1 MATQSLYRRFRP
13 RKFSELYGQ
22 EHIVR
27 ALRNAVI
34 NGREGQAYLFSGPRG
49 TGKTTTARILAK
61 VLNCENPVEGE
72 PCCECDSCK
81 AVELGTSYDV
91 LELDAASN
99 NGVQEIRD
107 IIEAAALTSPGRHRV
122 FILDEVHMLTRAAEA
137 ALLKTLE
144 EPPAQVVFVLATTDP
159 QKVSETIRS
168 RVQHLQFHLLPI
180 DELEKYVRFVI
191 EKAELTVDDEGI
203 AHVLRQG
210 GGSAR
215 DTLSALE
222 LVAAGGGEPED
233 AQHTEEIVRAIVDRN
248 HGEALAAVARA
259 MQQGRDAHTYAE
271 DIVRLMRNCFLSL
284 MSPELVQLPE
294 ARIAELN
301 GYARELGVQRIVR
314 IMEVL
319 GSTMVE
325 MRHAPDSRLLLEV
338 AVVQLAAPSF
348 DDSTENLLAR
358 ISQLEEAVK
367 QLKANGVAAALP
379 PAPVDPTTG
388 RAKIGGRAAV
398 GAAAVAGAPAGSA
411 SPAASPAS
419 AGTDS
424 APTTSPRAVAIG
436 EAAGASQPAQADNT
450 AAQAP
455 SMNTQATSAA
465 NDPTGEV
472 AGARGDDDSAITN
485 EVRRAEVGGAAEAP
499 ATSGVAGDPAQMWP
513 QVTDAMKGLP
523 KAIFKP
529 AIVESFDGKKLTIK
543 LPANTPL
550 KRAQDQTDAVVNA
563 VKQVCGVTCIVL
575 FTQADPTSGIERPT
589 APVVVEEEKPKTID
603 KIVEE
608 DPYAEIDMTETVAA
622 HDAIDPMLAAL
633 QESFP
638 DGVVVDDPNAE

>member
-61 VLNCENPVEGE
+61 VLNCENPLEGE

-191 EKAELTVDDEGI
+191 EKAELDVDDEGI

-233 AQHTEEIVRAIVDRN
+233 AQHTEEIVKAIVDRN

-271 DIVRLMRNCFLSL
+271 DIVRLMRNCFLSI
-284 MSPELVQLPE
+284 MSPELVQLPQ
-294 ARIAELN
+294 ARMAELT
-301 GYARELGVQRIVR
+301 GYARDLGVQRIVR

-367 QLKANGVAAALP
+367 QLKEQGVAAALP
-379 PAPVDPTTG
+379 PAPLNPTTG

-398 GAAAVAGAPAGSA
+398 GAATT
-411 SPAASPAS
+411 AS

-424 APTTSPRAVAIG
+424 APASTKNTQTTS
-436 EAAGASQPAQADNT
+436 
-450 AAQAP
+450 
-455 SMNTQATSAA
+455 
-465 NDPTGEV
+465 
-472 AGARGDDDSAITN
+472 
-485 EVRRAEVGGAAEAP
+485 AP
-499 ATSGVAGDPAQMWP
+499 AGFVEATDEARAGDGSPIMSEAKQGESASGETASSTASPSGDPAQMWP
-513 QVTDAMKGLP
+513 QVTDSLRGLP

-543 LPANTPL
+543 LPANTPV
-550 KRAQDQTDAVVNA
+550 KRAQDQSAAVIDAV
-563 VKQVCGVTCIVL
+563 KKICGVTCTLV
-575 FTQADPTSGIERPT
+575 FTQADPTSGIERP
-589 APVVVEEEKPKTID
+589 AVVVEEEVKQKTID
-603 KIVEE
+603 KVVED
-608 DPYAEIDMTETVAA
+608 DPFAEIDLKETTAVD
-622 HDAIDPMLAAL
+622 DAVDPVLAAL
-633 QESFP
+633 QDSFP
-638 DGVVVDDPNAE
+638 NGVVIDDTSAQ

>member
-61 VLNCENPVEGE
+61 VLNCENPLEGE

-191 EKAELTVDDEGI
+191 EKAELDVDDEGV

-233 AQHTEEIVRAIVDRN
+233 AQHTEEIVKAIVDRN

-271 DIVRLMRNCFLSL
+271 DIVRLMRNCFLSV
-284 MSPELVQLPE
+284 MSPELVQLPQS
-294 ARIAELN
+294 RMAELT
-301 GYARELGVQRIVR
+301 GYARDLGVQRIVR

-358 ISQLEEAVK
+358 ISQLEKAVK
-367 QLKANGVAAALP
+367 QLKEQGVAAALP
-379 PAPVDPTTG
+379 PAPLNPATG
-388 RAKIGGRAAV
+388 RAKVGGRAAV
-398 GAAAVAGAPAGSA
+398 GAATT
-411 SPAASPAS
+411 AS

-436 EAAGASQPAQADNT
+436 EAAGASQPAPADSAAPT
-450 AAQAP
+450 AAPA
-455 SMNTQATSAA
+455 STKNTQTTSAPA
-465 NDPTGEV
+465 DVTGEV
-472 AGARGDDDSAITN
+472 AGAHGDDGKAITN
-485 EVRRAEVGGAAEAP
+485 EVRRADAVGAVEAP
-499 ATSGVAGDPAQMWP
+499 ADSAAVGDPAQMWP

-543 LPANTPL
+543 LPANTPV
-550 KRAQDQTDAVVNA
+550 KRAQDQSAAVIDAV
-563 VKQVCGVTCIVL
+563 KKICGVTCTVV
-575 FTQADPTSGIERPT
+575 FTQADPTSGIERP
-589 APVVVEEEKPKTID
+589 AVVVQEEKLKTID
-603 KIVEE
+603 KIVED
-608 DPYAEIDMTETVAA
+608 DPYAEIDMKETTAV
-622 HDAIDPMLAAL
+622 HDAIDPVLAAL
-633 QESFP
+633 QDSFP
-638 DGVVVDDPNAE
+638 DGVVIDDTSAQ

>member
-61 VLNCENPVEGE
+61 VLNCENPLEGE

-180 DELEKYVRFVI
+180 DELEKYVRFVV
-191 EKAELTVDDEGI
+191 EKAELDVDDEGI
-203 AHVLRQG
+203 SHVLRQG

-233 AQHTEEIVRAIVDRN
+233 AQHTEEIVKAIVDRN

-271 DIVRLMRNCFLSL
+271 DIVRLMRNCFLSI
-284 MSPELVQLPE
+284 MSPELVQLPQ
-294 ARIAELN
+294 ARIAELS

-319 GSTMVE
+319 GTTMVE

-367 QLKANGVAAALP
+367 QLKEQGVAAALP
-379 PAPVDPTTG
+379 PAPLNPTTG

-398 GAAAVAGAPAGSA
+398 GSSVVESAAVGTASNAETLASSQVSAQEPAHAAPKDPTAPTPAPAS
-411 SPAASPAS
+411 
-419 AGTDS
+419 TK
-424 APTTSPRAVAIG
+424 
-436 EAAGASQPAQADNT
+436 
-450 AAQAP
+450 
-455 SMNTQATSAA
+455 NTQTTSAA
-465 NDPTGEV
+465 NAQGDE
-472 AGARGDDDSAITN
+472 AGGDAEATITSEARRGDS
-485 EVRRAEVGGAAEAP
+485 VVAAEASP
-499 ATSGVAGDPAQMWP
+499 GGDPAQMWP

-529 AIVESFDGKKLTIK
+529 AIIESFDGKKLTIK

-550 KRAQDQTDAVVNA
+550 KRAQDQSASVIDAV
-563 VKQVCGVTCIVL
+563 KKVCGVTCTVV
-575 FTQADPTSGIERPT
+575 FTQADPTSGIERP
-589 APVVVEEEKPKTID
+589 VVAVEEEKTKTID
-603 KIVEE
+603 KIVED
-608 DPYAEIDMTETVAA
+608 DPFAEIDLKETTSV
-622 HDAIDPMLAAL
+622 DNAIDPVLAAL
-633 QESFP
+633 QDSFP
-638 DGVVVDDPNAE
+638 DGVVIDDTSAQ

>member
-1 MATQSLYRRFRP
+1 V
-13 RKFSELYGQ
+13 
-22 EHIVR
+22 VR

-61 VLNCENPVEGE
+61 VLNCENPAGGE

-81 AVELGTSYDV
+81 AVEVGTSYDV

-107 IIEAAALTSPGRHRV
+107 IIDAAALSSPGRHRV

-191 EKAELTVDDEGI
+191 EKAELDVDNDSI
-203 AHVLRQG
+203 AMVLRQG

-233 AQHTEEIVRAIVDRN
+233 AEHVEDIVRAIIARD
-248 HGEALAAVARA
+248 HSAALTAVAKA

-271 DIVRLMRNCFLSL
+271 DIVRLMRDCFLSI
-284 MSPELVQLPE
+284 MSPELVMLPA
-294 ARIAELN
+294 ARVTEINA
-301 GYARELGVQRIVR
+301 YARELGVQRIVR
-314 IMEVL
+314 VMETL

-338 AVVQLAAPSF
+338 AIVQLSSPVF
-348 DDSTENLLAR
+348 DDSNENLLAR

-367 QLKANGVAAALP
+367 QLKENGVAAALP
-379 PAPVDPTTG
+379 PPPLNPSTG
-388 RAKIGGRAAV
+388 RAKIGGRASHSTQETPRDSSTPTPRVEDPSVETPAP
-398 GAAAVAGAPAGSA
+398 VAEPDIA
-411 SPAASPAS
+411 
-419 AGTDS
+419 
-424 APTTSPRAVAIG
+424 APTDGVD
-436 EAAGASQPAQADNT
+436 PAQA
-450 AAQAP
+450 
-455 SMNTQATSAA
+455 
-465 NDPTGEV
+465 
-472 AGARGDDDSAITN
+472 
-485 EVRRAEVGGAAEAP
+485 
-499 ATSGVAGDPAQMWP
+499 WP
-513 QVTDAMKGLP
+513 QITDSLKGLA
-523 KAIFKP
+523 KALFKP
-529 AIVESFDGKKLTIK
+529 AVVESFDGKKIVVRM
-543 LPANTPL
+543 PANTPL
-550 KRAQDQTDAVVNA
+550 QRAHEREAELVA
-563 VKQVCGVTCIVL
+563 AIKKVCGVACSVQ
-575 FTQADPTSGIERPT
+575 FNQADATGGMERPVLND
-589 APVVVEEEKPKTID
+589 APEKPDTID
-603 KIVEE
+603 KIVEK
-608 DPYAEIDMTETVAA
+608 DPFAAIDINETVSVN
-622 HDAIDPMLAAL
+622 DAPDALMEAL
-633 QESFP
+633 QNSFP
-638 DGVVVDDPNAE
+638 QGSVVDDDTSPTEL

>member
-61 VLNCENPVEGE
+61 VLNCENPLEGE

-191 EKAELTVDDEGI
+191 EKAELDVDDEGI

-233 AQHTEEIVRAIVDRN
+233 AQYTEEIVKAIVDRN

-271 DIVRLMRNCFLSL
+271 DIVRLMRNCFLSI
-284 MSPELVQLPE
+284 MSPELVQLPQ
-294 ARIAELN
+294 ARMAELT
-301 GYARELGVQRIVR
+301 GYARDLGVQRIVR

-367 QLKANGVAAALP
+367 QLKEQGVAAALP
-379 PAPVDPTTG
+379 PAPLNPATG

-398 GAAAVAGAPAGSA
+398 GEVAPPSAPVGSA
-411 SPAASPAS
+411 SLTETLASSQVSANEPTHGAPVDNTAPTAAPAS
-419 AGTDS
+419 AENI
-424 APTTSPRAVAIG
+424 ATT
-436 EAAGASQPAQADNT
+436 AQAVGAVEAPV
-450 AAQAP
+450 AA
-455 SMNTQATSAA
+455 ATS
-465 NDPTGEV
+465 
-472 AGARGDDDSAITN
+472 
-485 EVRRAEVGGAAEAP
+485 
-499 ATSGVAGDPAQMWP
+499 GDPAQMWP

-543 LPANTPL
+543 LPANTPV
-550 KRAQDQTDAVVNA
+550 KRAQDQSAAVIDAV
-563 VKQVCGVTCIVL
+563 KKICGVTCTVA
-575 FTQADPTSGIERPT
+575 FTQADPTSGIERP
-589 APVVVEEEKPKTID
+589 AVVVEEEVKQKTID
-603 KIVEE
+603 KVVED
-608 DPYAEIDMTETVAA
+608 DPFAEIDLKETTAVD
-622 HDAIDPMLAAL
+622 DAVDPVLAAL
-633 QESFP
+633 QDSFP
-638 DGVVVDDPNAE
+638 DGVVIDDTSAQ

>member
-180 DELEKYVRFVI
+180 DQLEKYLRFVI
-191 EKAELTVDDEGI
+191 EKAELDVDDEGI

-233 AQHTEEIVRAIVDRN
+233 AQHTEEIVKAIVDRN

-271 DIVRLMRNCFLSL
+271 DIVRLMRNCFLSI
-284 MSPELVQLPE
+284 MSPELVQLPQ
-294 ARIAELN
+294 ARLAELN

-367 QLKANGVAAALP
+367 QLKEQGVAAALP
-379 PAPVDPTTG
+379 PAPLNPATG

-398 GAAAVAGAPAGSA
+398 GAATGSA
-411 SPAASPAS
+411 AVEQMPA
-419 AGTDS
+419 
-424 APTTSPRAVAIG
+424 TSPGTSANG
-436 EAAGASQPAQADNT
+436 EAADTAHAAPKDPTAPTPAPASSKNT
-450 AAQAP
+450 APTPAP
-455 SMNTQATSAA
+455 ASSKNTQATAA
-465 NDPTGEV
+465 PAEV
-472 AGARGDDDSAITN
+472 TKDVDEARDDSGAV
-485 EVRRAEVGGAAEAP
+485 EVP
-499 ATSGVAGDPAQMWP
+499 AVAVATGDPAQMWP

-550 KRAQDQTDAVVNA
+550 KRAQDQSAAVVDAV
-563 VKQVCGVTCIVL
+563 KKVCGLSCTVV
-575 FTQADPTSGIERPT
+575 FTQADPTSGIERPS
-589 APVVVEEEKPKTID
+589 APVVEEKTKTID
-603 KIVEE
+603 KVVED
-608 DPYAEIDMTETVAA
+608 DPYAEIDMKETTAVD
-622 HDAIDPMLAAL
+622 DAIDPVLAAL
-633 QESFP
+633 QDSFP
-638 DGVVVDDPNAE
+638 DGVVIDDTSAQ

>member
-1 MATQSLYRRFRP
+1 MHLIGRVTAMATQSLYRRFRP

-61 VLNCENPVEGE
+61 VLNCENPIDGE

-191 EKAELTVDDEGI
+191 EKAELDVDDEGI

-284 MSPELVQLPE
+284 MSPELVQLPA
-294 ARIAELN
+294 ARIAELT
-301 GYARELGVQRIVR
+301 GYARDLGVQRIVR

-348 DDSTENLLAR
+348 DDSNENLLAR

-379 PAPVDPTTG
+379 PAPVNPATG
-388 RAKIGGRAAV
+388 RAKIGGRAA
-398 GAAAVAGAPAGSA
+398 A
-411 SPAASPAS
+411 SSS

-424 APTTSPRAVAIG
+424 APSTSPKAVASG
-436 EAAGASQPAQADNT
+436 EALT
-450 AAQAP
+450 AAHAAP
-455 SMNTQATSAA
+455 Q
-465 NDPTGEV
+465 DPT
-472 AGARGDDDSAITN
+472 APTA
-485 EVRRAEVGGAAEAP
+485 AP
-499 ATSGVAGDPAQMWP
+499 ASSKSTQTTASTVADPAQMWP

-550 KRAQDQTDAVVNA
+550 KRAQDQSAAVIDA
-563 VKQVCGVTCIVL
+563 VKQVCGVTCVVL
-575 FTQADPTSGIERPT
+575 FTQADPTSGIERPP
-589 APVVVEEEKPKTID
+589 APVAEEEKPKPKTID

-608 DPYAEIDMTETVAA
+608 DPYAEIDMKETVAA

-638 DGVVVDDPNAE
+638 DGVVIDDTTAQ

>member
-61 VLNCENPVEGE
+61 VLNCENPLEGE

-191 EKAELTVDDEGI
+191 EKAELDVDDEGI

-233 AQHTEEIVRAIVDRN
+233 AQHTEEIVKAIVDRN

-271 DIVRLMRNCFLSL
+271 DIVRLMRNCFLSI
-284 MSPELVQLPE
+284 MSPELVQLPQ
-294 ARIAELN
+294 ARMAELT
-301 GYARELGVQRIVR
+301 GYARDLGVQRIVR

-367 QLKANGVAAALP
+367 QLKEQGVAAALP
-379 PAPVDPTTG
+379 PAPLNPTTG

-398 GAAAVAGAPAGSA
+398 GSSVIESAAVGTASNAETLASSQVSAQEPTHAAPKDPTAPTAALASTENIAPTADAVGAVEVPA
-411 SPAASPAS
+411 
-419 AGTDS
+419 DS
-424 APTTSPRAVAIG
+424 AAI
-436 EAAGASQPAQADNT
+436 
-450 AAQAP
+450 
-455 SMNTQATSAA
+455 
-465 NDPTGEV
+465 
-472 AGARGDDDSAITN
+472 
-485 EVRRAEVGGAAEAP
+485 
-499 ATSGVAGDPAQMWP
+499 GDPAQMWP

-543 LPANTPL
+543 LPANTPV
-550 KRAQDQTDAVVNA
+550 KRAQDQSAAVIDAV
-563 VKQVCGVTCIVL
+563 KKICGVTCTLV
-575 FTQADPTSGIERPT
+575 FTQADPTSGIERP
-589 APVVVEEEKPKTID
+589 AVVVEEEVKQKTID
-603 KIVEE
+603 KVVED
-608 DPYAEIDMTETVAA
+608 DPFAEIDLKETTAVD
-622 HDAIDPMLAAL
+622 DAVDPVLAAL
-633 QESFP
+633 QDSFP
-638 DGVVVDDPNAE
+638 NGVVIDDTSAQ

>member
-191 EKAELTVDDEGI
+191 EKAELDVDDEGI

-233 AQHTEEIVRAIVDRN
+233 AQHTEEIVKAIVDRN

-271 DIVRLMRNCFLSL
+271 DIVRLMRNCFLSI
-284 MSPELVQLPE
+284 MSPELVQLPQ
-294 ARIAELN
+294 ARLAELN

-358 ISQLEEAVK
+358 ISQLEEAVR
-367 QLKANGVAAALP
+367 QLKEQGVAAALP
-379 PAPVDPTTG
+379 PAPLNPATG

-398 GAAAVAGAPAGSA
+398 GTAAGNAPVGSA
-411 SPAASPAS
+411 
-419 AGTDS
+419 
-424 APTTSPRAVAIG
+424 AP
-436 EAAGASQPAQADNT
+436 ADNT
-450 AAQAP
+450 APTAAP
-455 SMNTQATSAA
+455 ASSKSTQATAA
-465 NDPTGEV
+465 PASSKSTQATAAPADVAKDVDEARDGGGSPIMSEAKQGESTSVETASSGSV
-472 AGARGDDDSAITN
+472 AG
-485 EVRRAEVGGAAEAP
+485 
-499 ATSGVAGDPAQMWP
+499 GDPAQMWP

-543 LPANTPL
+543 LPANTPV
-550 KRAQDQTDAVVNA
+550 KRAQDQSAAVVDAV
-563 VKQVCGVTCIVL
+563 KKICGVSCTVV
-575 FTQADPTSGIERPT
+575 FTQADPTSGIERPA
-589 APVVVEEEKPKTID
+589 APVEKEKPKTID
-603 KIVEE
+603 KIVED
-608 DPYAEIDMTETVAA
+608 DPYAEIDMKETTAV
-622 HDAIDPMLAAL
+622 HDAIDPVLAAL
-633 QESFP
+633 QDSFP
-638 DGVVVDDPNAE
+638 DGVVIDDTSAQ

>member
-22 EHIVR
+22 DHVVR

-61 VLNCENPVEGE
+61 VLNCENPAGGE

-81 AVELGTSYDV
+81 AVEVGTSYDV

-107 IIEAAALTSPGRHRV
+107 IIDAAALSSPGRHRV

-191 EKAELTVDDEGI
+191 EKAELDVDNDSI
-203 AHVLRQG
+203 AMVLRQG

-233 AQHTEEIVRAIVDRN
+233 AEHVEDIVRAIIARD
-248 HGEALAAVARA
+248 HSAALTAVAKA

-271 DIVRLMRNCFLSL
+271 DIVRLMRDCFLSI
-284 MSPELVQLPE
+284 MSPELVMLPA
-294 ARIAELN
+294 ARVTEINA
-301 GYARELGVQRIVR
+301 YARELGVQRIVR
-314 IMEVL
+314 VMETL

-338 AVVQLAAPSF
+338 AIVQLSSPVF
-348 DDSTENLLAR
+348 DDSNENLLAR

-367 QLKANGVAAALP
+367 QLKENGVAAALP
-379 PAPVDPTTG
+379 PPPLNPSTG
-388 RAKIGGRAAV
+388 RAKIGGRASHSTQETPRDASTPTPRV
-398 GAAAVAGAPAGSA
+398 EDPSVETPAPVAEPDVA
-411 SPAASPAS
+411 
-419 AGTDS
+419 
-424 APTTSPRAVAIG
+424 APTDGVD
-436 EAAGASQPAQADNT
+436 PAQA
-450 AAQAP
+450 
-455 SMNTQATSAA
+455 
-465 NDPTGEV
+465 
-472 AGARGDDDSAITN
+472 
-485 EVRRAEVGGAAEAP
+485 
-499 ATSGVAGDPAQMWP
+499 WP
-513 QVTDAMKGLP
+513 QITDSLKGLA
-523 KAIFKP
+523 KALFKP
-529 AIVESFDGKKLTIK
+529 AVVESFDGKKIVVRM
-543 LPANTPL
+543 PANTPL
-550 KRAQDQTDAVVNA
+550 QRAHEREAELVA
-563 VKQVCGVTCIVL
+563 AIKKVCGVACSVQ
-575 FTQADPTSGIERPT
+575 FNQADATGGMERPVLND
-589 APVVVEEEKPKTID
+589 APEKPDTID
-603 KIVEE
+603 KIVEK
-608 DPYAEIDMTETVAA
+608 DPFAAIDINETVSVN
-622 HDAIDPMLAAL
+622 DAPDALMEAL
-633 QESFP
+633 QNSFP
-638 DGVVVDDPNAE
+638 QGSVVDDDTSPTEL

>member
-61 VLNCENPVEGE
+61 VLNCENPLEGE

-191 EKAELTVDDEGI
+191 EKAELDVDDEGI

-233 AQHTEEIVRAIVDRN
+233 AQHTEEIVKAIVDRN

-271 DIVRLMRNCFLSL
+271 DIVRLMRNCFLSI
-284 MSPELVQLPE
+284 MSPELVQLPQ
-294 ARIAELN
+294 ARMAELT
-301 GYARELGVQRIVR
+301 GYARDLGVQRIVR

-367 QLKANGVAAALP
+367 QLKEQGVAAALP
-379 PAPVDPTTG
+379 PAPLNPATG

-398 GAAAVAGAPAGSA
+398 GSSVVESAAVGTASNAETLASSQVSAQEPAHAAPKDPTAPTAAPASTKNTQTTSAPAGV
-411 SPAASPAS
+411 
-419 AGTDS
+419 T
-424 APTTSPRAVAIG
+424 R
-436 EAAGASQPAQADNT
+436 
-450 AAQAP
+450 
-455 SMNTQATSAA
+455 
-465 NDPTGEV
+465 EV
-472 AGARGDDDSAITN
+472 AGAHGDDGKAITN
-485 EVRRAEVGGAAEAP
+485 EVRRADAVGAVEAP
-499 ATSGVAGDPAQMWP
+499 ADSAASSTASPGGDPAQMWP
-513 QVTDAMKGLP
+513 QVTDAMRGLP

-543 LPANTPL
+543 LPANTPV
-550 KRAQDQTDAVVNA
+550 KRAQDQSAAVIDAV
-563 VKQVCGVTCIVL
+563 KKICGVTCTIV
-575 FTQADPTSGIERPT
+575 FTQADPTSGIERPS
-589 APVVVEEEKPKTID
+589 VVVEEEVKQKTID
-603 KIVEE
+603 KVVEE
-608 DPYAEIDMTETVAA
+608 DPFAEIDLKETTAVD
-622 HDAIDPMLAAL
+622 DAVDPVLAAL
-633 QESFP
+633 QDSFP
-638 DGVVVDDPNAE
+638 DGVVIDDTSAQ